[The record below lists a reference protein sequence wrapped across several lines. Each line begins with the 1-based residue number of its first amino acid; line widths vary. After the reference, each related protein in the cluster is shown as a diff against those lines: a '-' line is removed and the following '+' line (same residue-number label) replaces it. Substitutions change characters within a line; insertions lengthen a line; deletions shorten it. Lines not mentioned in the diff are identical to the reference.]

1 MVFERAG
8 SVVNDNLDVVAKREE
23 ANLLRLVPGH
33 SDR

>member
-8 SVVNDNLDVVAKREE
+8 SAVNDELDVVAKREE
-23 ANLLRLVPGH
+23 ANLLVPGH